1 MEDGGRSEES
11 WFHRAITSVL
21 GRGDSALD
29 QGLEVINDR
38 LGLNPASQA
47 PAHRSTR
54 SATTYAT
61 QPTESMARSIY
72 YAPDM
77 DGQADPGE
85 VVWIW
90 VNTDGPGSPARERAI
105 IVIGRSRQH
114 MLGLVISP
122 NPEHAEED
130 NWLGI
135 GSGPWDESGRQC
147 WVRMDKVLEIPELEI
162 RRQGAVIP
170 RHRFERI
177 ANRLRSSYGWG

>member
-1 MEDGGRSEES
+1 M
-11 WFHRAITSVL
+11 L
-21 GRGDSALD
+21 GRGDSALN

-38 LGLNPASQA
+38 LGLNPDSGT
-47 PAHRSTR
+47 PAHRSTK
-54 SATTYAT
+54 SATTYAA
-61 QPTESMARSIY
+61 QPTASMARSIY

-90 VNTDGPGSPARERAI
+90 VDTDGPGSPAKERAI

-122 NPEHAEED
+122 NPGHAEED

-147 WVRMDKVLEIPELEI
+147 WVRMDKVLEVPELGI
-162 RRQGAVIP
+162 RRQGAIIP

-177 ANRLRSSYGWG
+177 ANRLRSRYGWG